1 MSSLP
6 LPERDTDPE
15 PRDEP
20 YPDTWILTADSP
32 SLLGTVDVVT
42 RYLFEQRC
50 YVTEHHSFD
59 DRLAQRFFI
68 RVEFRAG
75 DGFDEASFR
84 AGLAERWHR
93 SACVPS

>member
-1 MSSLP
+1 MS
-6 LPERDTDPE
+6 RT
-15 PRDEP
+15 
-20 YPDTWILTADSP
+20 PDTWILTADSP

-68 RVEFRAG
+68 RVEF
-75 DGFDEASFR
+75 
-84 AGLAERWHR
+84 L
-93 SACVPS
+93 